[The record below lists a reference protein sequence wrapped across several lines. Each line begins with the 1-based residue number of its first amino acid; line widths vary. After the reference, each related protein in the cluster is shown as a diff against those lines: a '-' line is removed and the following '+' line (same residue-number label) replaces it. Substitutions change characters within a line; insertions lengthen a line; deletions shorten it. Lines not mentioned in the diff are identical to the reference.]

1 MRFTVRA
8 SLALWRR
15 RLAYRQGRALYWH
28 RRFND
33 ARARKWTVLARE
45 AGAMVDKRRAQ
56 LEPRGVSDR
65 GVALIK
71 GFEGFRSAPYQD
83 AVGVWTIGYGHTE
96 GVGRSTKPI
105 SERQAR
111 RLLKQ
116 DLDRKYCPPVL
127 RLGVPLNQNQ
137 VDALTSFVYNLGAG
151 AIGPDTGVG
160 KALRQRQ
167 YKLAADHMLAW
178 NKAGGQVLPGL
189 TRRRQAERALFL
201 KQP

>member
-33 ARARKWTVLARE
+33 ARARKWTLLARQ
-45 AGAMVDKRRAQ
+45 AGAMVDKRTAQ
-56 LEPRGVSDR
+56 LRPHGVSRR

-71 GFEGFRSAPYQD
+71 SFEGFRGSPYQD

-96 GVGRSTKPI
+96 GVSRSTRPI
-105 SERQAR
+105 FKWQAT
-111 RLLKQ
+111 RLLRQ
-116 DLDRKYCPPVL
+116 DLNRKYCPPVL
-127 RLGVPLNQNQ
+127 ALGVPLNQNQ
-137 VDALTSFVYNLGAG
+137 VDALTSLVYNLGPGILAPSHTIG
-151 AIGPDTGVG
+151 A
-160 KALRQRQ
+160 ALRQRNF
-167 YKLAADHMLAW
+167 KAAADAFLLYDH
-178 NKAGGQVLPGL
+178 AGSQRLPGL

-201 KQP
+201 KS